1 MVSRNRVFAI
11 LGEHHNIKA
20 SLWLRECIKQLRLRI
35 YTLLHKISGQYKF
48 AIGVTTFFW
57 KVDFTFLIKEG
68 VLWNGSGC
76 KAFFGEV
83 GFFRGWIFHTPG
95 GGNDGGGPGCPWKI
109 FYLPPYKLT
118 KKVLTKKV
126 NEVFYLHLDD
136 LWLEQILFL
145 LELWLHRLVLVILV
159 VLFCVHLLEI
169 NLIVL
174 WLFLWTNKS
183 KRNHKLASN
192 FKLLHNET
200 LEFGHKFKLRAV
212 NNDWY
217 VRLFL
222 PQKFRSLFLCI
233 LFCLHSFSKY

>member
-68 VLWNGSGC
+68 MLWNGSGC

-95 GGNDGGGPGCPWKI
+95 EEMTVVGQGVLERFFTC
-109 FYLPPYKLT
+109 LRT
-118 KKVLTKKV
+118 KSKHQLTKKV

-183 KRNHKLASN
+183 
-192 FKLLHNET
+192 
-200 LEFGHKFKLRAV
+200 
-212 NNDWY
+212 
-217 VRLFL
+217 
-222 PQKFRSLFLCI
+222 
-233 LFCLHSFSKY
+233 

>member
-1 MVSRNRVFAI
+1 MTVV
-11 LGEHHNIKA
+11 
-20 SLWLRECIKQLRLRI
+20 
-35 YTLLHKISGQYKF
+35 GQ
-48 AIGVTTFFW
+48 
-57 KVDFTFLIKEG
+57 G
-68 VLWNGSGC
+68 VLER
-76 KAFFGEV
+76 FFTCL
-83 GFFRGWIFHTPG
+83 R
-95 GGNDGGGPGCPWKI
+95 
-109 FYLPPYKLT
+109 T
-118 KKVLTKKV
+118 KGKHQLTKKV